1 MTDEYFLFLPTPS
14 IFWHDLPCPIMVG
27 RNSKFAI
34 VDKSWLS
41 SAQGKAIESYVIFN
55 FLSKKV
61 ETLVSKKLEM
71 CSRSGNTS
79 QSI

>member
-1 MTDEYFLFLPTPS
+1 MTDGYFLFLPTPS

-71 CSRSGNTS
+71 CSRSGNTV